1 MDENEPRNK
10 NQIMETPKINYIDM
24 TLLNTPRPQASST
37 VERKSILA
45 ARMPDKHSKDIRY
58 KRPLLSTEMRFSEDS
73 SLGIIENISSLLDDT
88 RESTESSG
96 LKSTIDTERELA
108 RKILQRC
115 SEQKAYANIEI
126 DKEDLNQQN
135 LSNDNTPSTLMSS
148 GHTLLGQT
156 FSSSLSNF
164 QSSPTKD
171 VATSNDNNPAPA
183 VQLSTAGISFEPIE
197 INGRSSISSKG
208 SEQLGITASSTE
220 GISFNTV
227 NAEIMAQFANEEF
240 QPGSQAA
247 SLLLADEA
255 LWQQNHP
262 YALPVATSSEKEYLN
277 LSGFSG
283 IIGETDLTIE
293 SCMGRKVSVG
303 EFFRRKCD
311 KLGDIS
317 AAETVDR
324 PSFGFSVSSPKKDG
338 HLIPLVDQTL
348 STETTS
354 VCNEKNTHLPVD
366 ITSTVAGKTSLM
378 SMNNIAQTPQDM
390 EKIISLYK
398 GEKEKKD
405 LQNSVNFIQEQ
416 SMSLSSI
423 AQAIQD
429 MGDCTPRRLVDQL
442 IMARKI
448 KKIPDIRVSNT
459 NRDTFSRASEPL
471 PINRTMSIMP
481 NLHLKNLDFTS
492 TECEKGAVCSSS
504 INYGEQQI
512 SSIQLPL
519 PKQSLEP
526 IDATHRISDKD
537 ISRESGLSVTKKD
550 DIPASSTQLEFSTST
565 DVSISENQA
574 RPSKNVV
581 VARNLQEVCICV
593 IGVPRESD
601 LEILNQGDRW
611 ITCTLSLHRIQGEKE
626 CIELELPQEK
636 ILIKPDSWKSVKVG
650 VKISEMVKPIIAV
663 INMLLSDMVTRSKW
677 TTQHVICFVPEEP
690 HIGVSLHSEKNEL
703 DFQYIAENST
713 KTMPITLENKNSV
726 DIPIKVDIIND
737 GPKVFSIDKSLNE
750 TILANDPHDGI
761 QYLSLEPRQQFTANV
776 QFKAPFLASLDNT
789 TEKEVRRVTGKLI
802 VQIHTESNNGQI
814 IKEVPLVG
822 FIGACKIETID
833 TRLPLTIPRKQS
845 KPLNLLNSG
854 TVAAMITA
862 YVVNSTESSKS
873 NQNFAVKPDSLLL
886 QGGARAALSVTYKP
900 CSEDSSE
907 RSAMVKVIAEGNTYF
922 FPVIGEH
929 PLDQLPEN
937 LPRCDTPQSGGLL
950 SSPASPHASTSCR
963 SGNSGRNSPGY
974 SVSGTSVTGDVVP
987 IQATHAALVWS
998 SVKIGKPDTKEITIR
1013 NTSTYK
1019 VKIHASIASKDKNF
1033 KFLKERQTFGS
1044 SMILSLQGL
1053 ESRTLS
1059 IVFVPNSTGA
1069 AAGKIIFSH
1078 YEHKKAKEE
1087 SKVTKVIYL
1096 YGYGGTANIEI
1107 TETFKDMGGQMWLS
1121 LGNLNSG
1128 GSLEARIKL
1137 KNTGNLKAYAKV
1149 ALTPKAIYPSVVS
1162 SWHVDPVERIL
1173 DPGETYRINLQFHP
1187 RGEDLAQ
1194 LRRTSISRVG
1204 TLTIT
1209 YGDEPTRLRI
1219 RRLYNKLKRT
1229 GQMSGK
1235 QNDPFRNVIYPICK
1249 AFPEETAVEDLNII
1263 NDTEVNTM

>member
-45 ARMPDKHSKDIRY
+45 ARMPDKRSKDIRY
-58 KRPLLSTEMRFSEDS
+58 KRPLLSDEMKYSEDS

-88 RESTESSG
+88 RESTEGSK

-126 DKEDLNQQN
+126 DKEKDLNQQN
-135 LSNDNTPSTLMSS
+135 LSSDNTPSTLMSS
-148 GHTLLGQT
+148 GHTLLSQT
-156 FSSSLSNF
+156 FTPGLSNF

-171 VATSNDNNPAPA
+171 VATLNDNNPTPA
-183 VQLSTAGISFEPIE
+183 VQLSTAGINFEPIE
-197 INGRSSISSKG
+197 ITGRSSISSKG
-208 SEQLGITASSTE
+208 SGQLGITASSTE

-240 QPGSQAA
+240 QSGSRAA
-247 SLLLADEA
+247 SLLLADEVS
-255 LWQQNHP
+255 WQQNHP
-262 YALPVATSSEKEYLN
+262 YAL
-277 LSGFSG
+277 
-283 IIGETDLTIE
+283 
-293 SCMGRKVSVG
+293 R
-303 EFFRRKCD
+303 
-311 KLGDIS
+311 
-317 AAETVDR
+317 
-324 PSFGFSVSSPKKDG
+324 
-338 HLIPLVDQTL
+338 
-348 STETTS
+348 
-354 VCNEKNTHLPVD
+354 
-366 ITSTVAGKTSLM
+366 
-378 SMNNIAQTPQDM
+378 
-390 EKIISLYK
+390 
-398 GEKEKKD
+398 
-405 LQNSVNFIQEQ
+405 
-416 SMSLSSI
+416 
-423 AQAIQD
+423 
-429 MGDCTPRRLVDQL
+429 
-442 IMARKI
+442 
-448 KKIPDIRVSNT
+448 
-459 NRDTFSRASEPL
+459 
-471 PINRTMSIMP
+471 
-481 NLHLKNLDFTS
+481 
-492 TECEKGAVCSSS
+492 AVCSSS

-1263 NDTEVNTM
+1263 NDTEQNLGDLCRGVHQHEVGLTIEINADETASILHDNADESQMFYSLCSDNSNIFTGTGESFMPSDTLSENTENAVAQDEYEDDLKVVPHVITLSPPYKSEATLTISSSCSVAQPFETSITNTEYLNVIPTEGMIPTRKRFPLRVQCRKHIDHDLEAVLQVYTANEKRQVLIKVTKKK